1 MPVELLVKDIMST
14 PPVTCEENTSVGEV
28 IKRMIKHNVGSVIVV
43 KNKKPV
49 GIITERDIVRRYL
62 SKRFNLL
69 VKAKNIMTQPVKV
82 IKEEAKVTD
91 AARLMADYG
100 IRKLPVVN
108 SSGEVV
114 GVITEGDIVRHANSI
129 LDILKEIKETGFNP
143 EEKM

>member
-14 PPVTCEENTSVGEV
+14 PPITCEENTAVGEV
-28 IKRMIKHNVGSVIVV
+28 IKRMIKHNVGSIVV
-43 KNKKPV
+43 TKNKKPI
-49 GIITERDIVRRYL
+49 GIITERDIVRKYL

-69 VKAKNIMTQPVKV
+69 TKAKHIMSQPVRV
-82 IKEEAKVTD
+82 IKEETKVTD

-114 GVITEGDIVRHANSI
+114 GIITEGDIVRHANSI

-143 EEKM
+143 EEKI

>member
-1 MPVELLVKDIMST
+1 MLVELLVKDIMST
-14 PPVTCEENTSVGEV
+14 PPITCEENTSVAEV
-28 IKRMIKHNVGSVIVV
+28 IRKMIKHNVGSIVVV

-49 GIITERDIVRRYL
+49 GIITERDIVRRHL
-62 SKRFNLL
+62 TKKFNLL
-69 VKAKNIMTQPVKV
+69 SKAKNIMSQPVKV

-114 GVITEGDIVRHANSI
+114 GIITEGDIVRHASSI
-129 LDILKEIKETGFNP
+129 IDVLKEIKETGFNP
-143 EEKM
+143 EEKI